1 MFFEALVYHNINTQ
15 KMHVILI
22 LCKFAFSES

>member
-1 MFFEALVYHNINTQ
+1 MEYWVLNSQ

-22 LCKFAFSES
+22 LFFLKKSLH